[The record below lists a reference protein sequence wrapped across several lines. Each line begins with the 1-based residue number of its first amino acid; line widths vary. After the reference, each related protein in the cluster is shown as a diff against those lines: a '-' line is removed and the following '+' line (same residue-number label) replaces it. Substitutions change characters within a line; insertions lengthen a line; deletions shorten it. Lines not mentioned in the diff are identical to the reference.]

1 MKKTITILL
10 ILIIGIAI
18 GFVASR
24 YSKSKLLTGK
34 TDDSNCEAKLEKAKT
49 AITSFAETKFVFG
62 KIKEIKDN
70 SIIIESANANPL
82 EDTLTVK
89 TIMVKSETKFMK
101 SEAKDNAV
109 FQKEMEEYQKTTAA
123 QANGTQISTPPMPFA
138 EKEISLSDLK
148 AGDQITAEASE
159 NVKDKTSFEAT
170 KITLQIMPVIPNATL
185 NPEVPSNV
193 SATSGSASVPPT
205 NIPTTPLTV
214 PSSAK

>member
-1 MKKTITILL
+1 MKKIITILL

-18 GFVASR
+18 GFAVGR
-24 YSKSKLLTGK
+24 YSKSKILTGK
-34 TDDSNCEAKLEKAKT
+34 TDDSNCEAKLEKVKT
-49 AITSFAETKFVFG
+49 TIPSFSETKFVFG

-70 SIIIESANANPL
+70 TIIVESTNVNPL
-82 EDTLTVK
+82 EDNLTVR
-89 TIMVKSETKFMK
+89 TIIVKSETKFMK

-109 FQKEMEEYQKTTAA
+109 FQKEMEEYQKSMTA
-123 QANGTQISTPPMPFA
+123 QTNGTQISTPPMPFA
-138 EKEISLSDLK
+138 EKEIAFSDLK
-148 AGDQITAEASE
+148 NGDQISAEASE
-159 NVKDKTSFEAT
+159 NIGDKTSFEVT

-193 SATSGSASVPPT
+193 PVPSGSVSVPPT